1 MSTATESTCVEVT
14 SAISRARL
22 LGRSRMLLTWLAD
35 DSRDVAV
42 DSSMISRCSITLV
55 VATWLLLAGMP
66 KPEIGIR
73 TEIATVQ
80 AF

>member
-1 MSTATESTCVEVT
+1 MSMATESTCVEVT

-22 LGRSRMLLTWLAD
+22 LGRMLLTWLAD
-35 DSRDVAV
+35 DSRDVDV
-42 DSSMISRCSITLV
+42 DSSMIFRCSITSV
-55 VATWLLLAGMP
+55 VVIWLLLAGMP